1 MFQRLLVCTDL
12 SDGVHRL
19 AQFVP
24 SLAKAGFQQIT
35 FLHSVPVP
43 EDMGVPR
50 VDEAKV
56 AAARDRLS
64 GALQQVPEG
73 VEVQVLVES
82 GNPLD
87 LILRTV
93 QSCQPDVIILGM
105 PVRNLLTER
114 LWGST
119 TLGLCQKTPVPL
131 LILRPQVIESYT
143 TEELDLRCQHL
154 VQRLLIPYD
163 GSSPA
168 QALLQQVQSLAQQ
181 RPPSSLEFCHLC
193 WAIDD
198 GGRVPKD
205 AQVAAAQAALPAA
218 QATLEA
224 TGLAVTTSVRLG
236 TPVVEVLASALAEDV
251 SAIAVSSGRMGTVRE
266 WSIPSFTSELLRR
279 SWRPLLYFPAP
290 K

>member
-19 AQFVP
+19 TQFVP
-24 SLAKAGFQQIT
+24 SLAKAGLQQIT
-35 FLHSVPVP
+35 FLHAVPFP

-56 AAARDRLS
+56 TAARDRLS

-73 VEVQVLVES
+73 VQVQVLVES
-82 GNPLD
+82 GKPLD

-105 PVRNLLTER
+105 PTRNLLTEK

-143 TEELDLRCQHL
+143 AEELDLRCQHM

-163 GSSPA
+163 GSLPA

-181 RPPSSLEFCHLC
+181 RPPSSLDFCHLC
-193 WAIDD
+193 WAIED

-205 AQVAAAQAALPAA
+205 AQVEAAQAALPQA
-218 QATLEA
+218 QAALEA
-224 TGLAVTTSVRLG
+224 TGLAVTTAVRLG
-236 TPVVEVLASALAEDV
+236 TPVVEVLAAALAADV

-279 SWRPLLYFPAP
+279 SWRPLLYFPSHP
-290 K
+290 

>member
-24 SLAKAGFQQIT
+24 SLAKAGLQQIT
-35 FLHSVPVP
+35 FLHAVPVP

-73 VEVQVLVES
+73 VEVQVLVEP
-82 GNPLD
+82 GKPVD
-87 LILRTV
+87 LILRTI

-163 GSSPA
+163 GSPPA

-181 RPPSSLEFCHLC
+181 RPPSSLEFCHVC

-236 TPVVEVLASALAEDV
+236 TPVVEVLASAVAADV